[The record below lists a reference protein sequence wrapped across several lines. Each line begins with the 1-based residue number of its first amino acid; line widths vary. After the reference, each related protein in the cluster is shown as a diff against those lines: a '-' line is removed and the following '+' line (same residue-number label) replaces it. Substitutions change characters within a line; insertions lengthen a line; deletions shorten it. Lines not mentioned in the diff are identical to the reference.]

1 MDSWESYLRRNRHR
15 PITGNN
21 RTTTSHHPS
30 FSSSLLDAIYRS
42 IDEGEDSAIVG
53 ATKEEELAVYK
64 EKLAARRPAAEEKLV
79 RRSVDYDAFH
89 RRRTPAASSSSGSS
103 YGGLSSSESE
113 SVCRR
118 ARPAADKAPPAKTFM
133 APFANR
139 RDEKASAGR
148 KAKKQPLSPGA
159 RIAGF
164 LNSLLGS
171 AKKAKL
177 SSAPPS
183 AADSPSPSPSS
194 ASSRSCL
201 SKSRGAGGAGKRSV
215 SFYPVS
221 VIVDEDCRPCGQKSL
236 YDPSPPATTRY
247 LSEELKVHIMEKN
260 KLVEEAADRI
270 LNRYQTRTEIL
281 LRRESWAVPPAAA
294 AVVEEEE
301 EDDDECCDAA
311 SDASSDLFE
320 LENLGVIG
328 GERYREEL
336 PVYETTNVVTNRA
349 IAHGLIL

>member
-1 MDSWESYLRRNRHR
+1 MDSWESSLRPSRHR

-21 RTTTSHHPS
+21 PTTTSHHPS

-42 IDEGEDSAIVG
+42 IDEGEDRAIVG

-64 EKLAARRPAAEEKLV
+64 EKLAARRSAAEEKLV
-79 RRSVDYDAFH
+79 RRSADYDAFH

-103 YGGLSSSESE
+103 YGGLSSSSESE
-113 SVCRR
+113 SACYR
-118 ARPAADKAPPAKTFM
+118 ARPAADKAPPAKTLM
-133 APFANR
+133 APLAHR
-139 RDEKASAGR
+139 RDEKASAAR
-148 KAKKQPLSPGA
+148 KAKKQSVSPGA

-171 AKKAKL
+171 AKTAKKAKL
-177 SSAPPS
+177 SSAPPN
-183 AADSPSPSPSS
+183 AADSPSPSPSP

-201 SKSRGAGGAGKRSV
+201 SKSGGGSGKRSV
-215 SFYPVS
+215 RFYPVS

-236 YDPSPPATTRY
+236 YDPSPATTRY

-260 KLVEEAADRI
+260 KRVEEAADRI
-270 LNRYQTRTEIL
+270 LNRYHTRTEIL
-281 LRRESWAVPPAAA
+281 LRRESWAVPPAAT
-294 AVVEEEE
+294 AVVEEE
-301 EDDDECCDAA
+301 DDDDDCDAA